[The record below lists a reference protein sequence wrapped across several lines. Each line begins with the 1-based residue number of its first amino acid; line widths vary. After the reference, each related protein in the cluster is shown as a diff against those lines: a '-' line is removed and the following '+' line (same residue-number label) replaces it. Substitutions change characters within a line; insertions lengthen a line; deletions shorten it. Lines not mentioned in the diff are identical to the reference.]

1 MVTES
6 SRMELDDIRRM
17 EERRNIHTIIVWK
30 NKGQRLLDKIR
41 FRLKDN
47 IEVDL

>member
-17 EERRNIHTIIVWK
+17 EERRDIHTIIVWK
-30 NKGQRLLDKIR
+30 NKGQRLFDKTR
-41 FRLKDN
+41 FRLKNN
-47 IEVDL
+47 I

>member
-6 SRMELDDIRRM
+6 SRMELEDTRRM
-17 EERRNIHTIIVWK
+17 EESKNIHTIIVWE
-30 NKGQRLLDKIR
+30 NKGQRLLDKTR
-41 FRLKDN
+41 FRLKYN